1 MSLSELCIKR
11 PIMTT
16 LIMAAILVFGI
27 FAYQLLP
34 VSDLPNVDFPTIL
47 VNASV
52 PGASPETM
60 ASSVATP
67 LEKQFS
73 TIAGIDSMTSTN
85 SLGLTSITI
94 QFNLSRSLDGAALDV
109 QAAITAAGGQLPPE
123 MPTPPTFQKVNPAD
137 SPILYL
143 ALSSPSMR
151 LSDVDE
157 AAETTIAQNISMVN
171 GVAQV
176 QVYGAQKY
184 AMRAQLDPSALA
196 SRQIGINEV
205 TAALQS
211 GNTNMP
217 TGTLYGQNRTFT
229 ILSTGQ
235 RTTAQQFGPMIVAY
249 RNGNPVRL
257 NELGRVVDSVQNNKT
272 ASWFNGVRAIVLAIQ
287 KQPGTNT
294 VAVVDSIKKLLPQLQ
309 DHIPAA
315 VQIDTLYDRS
325 VSIRASVDDVKF
337 TLMLTIALVITV
349 IFIFLRNISA
359 TIIPSLALPMS
370 IIGTFSVMYLLGYS
384 LDNLSLMALTLS
396 VGFVVDDAIVML
408 ENIVRHMEMGKK
420 PMQAAMEGASEIG
433 FTILSM
439 TLSLAA
445 VFIPLLF
452 MGGIIGRLLHEFA
465 VTIGAAIL
473 VSGFVSLT
481 LTPMLCS
488 RFLRHQERSSHGR
501 FFNLTERAFDAWLR
515 GYDRSLKAV
524 LRHKFVTL
532 MVSFVVIGLTYYLFT
547 ISKTGFIPDEDQSL
561 AFAFTEAQQGIA
573 FQDMMQL
580 QQQVADVVRHDPS
593 VMNTMSSIGSPI
605 NQGRIFFRLKDK
617 KDRVN
622 QMSASEVIQ
631 QLRPKL
637 SRIPGLNVFL
647 QIPPIIRVG
656 GSLTKSQ
663 YQYTLQSPDTTSLY
677 RDAPK
682 LEEALRALPQI
693 QDVTSDLQI
702 KNPQLTVQVDH
713 DKAYALGLT
722 PVQVSDA
729 LYSAYGMR
737 QISTI
742 YTPNNEYYVIVEL
755 LPEYQN
761 TPENLSLLYVRSSA
775 GKLVPLDT
783 VAKLVPSVGPLT
795 VNHLGQLPAT
805 TISFNLKPGTA
816 LGDATKLVE
825 QEANRVLPGDIQRT
839 FQGTAQAFQNSFTGM
854 GLLLLAAVLVIY
866 IILGILYESFIH
878 PLTILSGLPS
888 AGVGALL
895 TLILFHQELNLYSFV
910 GIIML
915 IGIVKKNAIMMID
928 FALEAERTEGKSPE
942 ESIYQGALVRFRPI
956 MMTTMSALMGT
967 LPIAIGFGAGADSR
981 RGLGLAVVGGL
992 VFSQIVTL
1000 YITPVYYVYLD
1011 KLQRKFR
1018 KHPDI
1023 KQPIETRPD
1032 RLEDVVLVGE
1042 KL

>member
-1 MSLSELCIKR
+1 VSLSELFIQR

-16 LIMAAILVFGI
+16 LVMAAILIFGI

-47 VNASV
+47 VSASL
-52 PGASPETM
+52 PGASPDTM

-85 SLGLTSITI
+85 SLGQSNITI

-143 ALSSPSMR
+143 AMSSPTLR

-157 AAETTIAQNISMVN
+157 AAETTIAQNVSMVP

-176 QVYGAQKY
+176 MVFGAQKY
-184 AMRAQLDPSALA
+184 ALRAQLDPSLLA
-196 SRQIGINEV
+196 SRQIGIDEV
-205 TAALQS
+205 SAALQS
-211 GNTNMP
+211 GNTNLP

-229 ILSTGQ
+229 ILSNGQ
-235 RTTAQQFGPMIVAY
+235 RLNSQQFGPMVVAY
-249 RNGNPVRL
+249 RNGSPVRL
-257 NELGRVVDSVQNNKT
+257 NELGRVTDSVQNDKT
-272 ASWFNGVRAIVLAIQ
+272 ASWYNGVRAIVLAIQ

-294 VAVVDSIKKLLPQLQ
+294 VDVVDSIRKLLPRLQ
-309 DHIPAA
+309 EHIPAA
-315 VQIDTLYDRS
+315 IQISTLYDRS

-337 TLMLTIALVITV
+337 TLLLTIALVVLV
-349 IFIFLRNISA
+349 IFIFLRNLSA

-384 LDNLSLMALTLS
+384 VDNLSLMALTLS

-420 PMQAAMEGASEIG
+420 PMQAARDGAGEIG

-488 RFLRHQERSSHGR
+488 RFLRHQERAAHGR
-501 FFNLTERAFDAWLR
+501 LFNFSERVFDAWLR

-524 LRHKFVTL
+524 LRHKFATL
-532 MVSFVVIGLTYYLFT
+532 MVSFVVIGLTFYLYT
-547 ISKTGFIPDEDQSL
+547 ISKTGFIPDEDQNL
-561 AFAFTEAQQGIA
+561 VFAFTEAQQGVA

-580 QQQVADVVRHDPS
+580 QQKVTAVVRGDPNVLNVS
-593 VMNTMSSIGSPI
+593 SSIGSPI
-605 NQGRIFFRLKDK
+605 NQGRIFFRLRDK

-622 QMSASEVIQ
+622 RMTAMDVIQ
-631 QLRPKL
+631 GLRPKV
-637 SRIPGLNVFL
+637 SQVPGINVFM
-647 QIPPIIRVG
+647 QIPPTIRIG
-656 GSLTKSQ
+656 GTLTKSQ
-663 YQYTLQSPDTTSLY
+663 YQYTLQSPDTAELY
-677 RDAPK
+677 QAAPK
-682 LEEALRALPQI
+682 LESALRALPEL
-693 QDVTSDLQI
+693 QDVTSDLQV
-702 KNPQLTVQVDH
+702 KNPQLTVEVDH

-722 PVQVSDA
+722 PAQVSNA
-729 LYSAYGMR
+729 LYYAYGTR

-742 YTPNNEYYVIVEL
+742 YTPNNEYYVIIEL

-761 TPENLSLLYVRSSA
+761 NPDKLSLLYVRSNS

-783 VAKLVPSVGPLT
+783 VAKLVPSTGPLM
-795 VNHLGQLPAT
+795 VNHLGQLPAA
-805 TISFNLKPGTA
+805 TISFNLRPGTA
-816 LGDATKLVE
+816 LGDATRLVE
-825 QEANRVLPGDIQRT
+825 REANRTLPPDIQRT
-839 FQGTAQAFQNSFTGM
+839 FQGAAQAFQNSFTGM
-854 GLLLLAAVLVIY
+854 GLLLLAAILVIY

-895 TLILFHQELNLYSFV
+895 TLTLFHQELNLYSFV

-915 IGIVKKNAIMMID
+915 VGIVKKNAIMMID
-928 FALEAERTEGKSPE
+928 FALEAERSDGKNPE

-956 MMTTMSALMGT
+956 MMTTMAALMGT

-992 VFSQIVTL
+992 LFSQVVTL

-1011 KLQRKFR
+1011 RLQRRFGKRRPGPKSELR
-1018 KHPDI
+1018 K
-1023 KQPIETRPD
+1023 EERFS
-1032 RLEDVVLVGE
+1032 EAVLAGQNR
-1042 KL
+1042 

>member
-1 MSLSELCIKR
+1 MRLSQLFIER
-11 PIMTT
+11 PVMTT
-16 LIMAAILVFGI
+16 LVMAAILIFGV

-47 VNASV
+47 VSASL
-52 PGASPETM
+52 PGASPDTM

-85 SLGLTSITI
+85 SLGQTNITI

-109 QAAITAAGGQLPPE
+109 QAAMTAAGGQLPPE

-143 ALSSPSMR
+143 ALSSPTMK

-157 AAETTIAQNISMVN
+157 AAETTIAQNVSMVS

-196 SRQIGINEV
+196 SRQIGIDEV
-205 TAALQS
+205 SAALQA
-211 GNTNMP
+211 GNTNLP

-229 ILSTGQ
+229 ILSNGQ
-235 RTTAQQFGPMIVAY
+235 RMNAMQFRPMVVAY
-249 RNGNPVRL
+249 RNGSPVRL
-257 NELGRVVDSVQNNKT
+257 NELGRVMDSVQNDKI
-272 ASWFNGVRAIVLAIQ
+272 AGWFNGNRAIVLAIQ

-294 VAVVDSIKKLLPQLQ
+294 VAVVDSIRRLLPILE

-315 VQIDTLYDRS
+315 VRIDTLYDRS

-337 TLMLTIALVITV
+337 TLMLALGLVIMV
-349 IFIFLRNISA
+349 IFVFLRNVSA

-370 IIGTFSVMYLLGYS
+370 IIGTFSVMYLSGFS
-384 LDNLSLMALTLS
+384 VDNLSLMALTLS

-408 ENIVRHMEMGKK
+408 ENIVRHMEQGKT
-420 PMQAAMEGASEIG
+420 PMEAARDGAGQIG

-488 RFLRHQERSSHGR
+488 RFLRHQERAGHGR
-501 FFNLTERAFDAWLR
+501 LFGFTQRIFDSWLG
-515 GYDRSLKAV
+515 GYDRSLRVV
-524 LRHKFVTL
+524 LRHKFATL
-532 MVSFVVIGLTYYLFT
+532 MVSFVVIGLTCYLYT
-547 ISKTGFIPDEDQSL
+547 ISKSGFIPDEDQGL
-561 AFAFTEAQQGIA
+561 VFAFTEAQQGIA
-573 FQDMMQL
+573 FQDMMKL
-580 QQQVADVVRHDPS
+580 QQRVADVVRFDPN
-593 VMNTMSSIGSPI
+593 VMNTSSSIGNPL
-605 NQGRIFFRLKDK
+605 NQGRVFFRLKDN

-622 QMSASEVIQ
+622 HMSATEVIQ
-631 QLRPKL
+631 ELRPKV
-637 SRIPGLNVFL
+637 SQIPGLNVFM
-647 QIPPIIRVG
+647 QVPPTIRIG
-656 GSLTKSQ
+656 GALTKSQ
-663 YQYTLQSPDTTSLY
+663 YQYTLQSPDTTQLY
-677 RDAPK
+677 EAAPN
-682 LEEALRALPQI
+682 LESALRALPQL

-702 KNPQLTVQVDH
+702 KNPQLTVDVDH

-722 PVQVSDA
+722 PAQVSDA
-729 LYSAYGMR
+729 LYSAYGTR

-761 TPENLSLLYVRSSA
+761 NPDKLSLLYVRSNT

-783 VAKLVPSVGPLT
+783 VAKLVPSVGPLQ
-795 VNHLGQLPAT
+795 VNHLGQLPAA

-825 QEANRVLPGDIQRT
+825 QEANRILPADIQRT
-839 FQGTAQAFQNSFTGM
+839 FQGTAQAFRSSFKGM

-928 FALEAERTEGKSPE
+928 FALEAERMEGKDPE
-942 ESIYQGALVRFRPI
+942 EAIYQGALVRFRPI
-956 MMTTMSALMGT
+956 MMTTMAALMGT
-967 LPIAIGFGAGADSR
+967 LPIAIGFGAGAESR

-992 VFSQIVTL
+992 LFSQVVTL

-1011 KLQRKFR
+1011 RVQGKLRRRSGKKR
-1018 KHPDI
+1018 VGAGKPESVDG
-1023 KQPIETRPD
+1023 
-1032 RLEDVVLVGE
+1032 LALVGPNH
-1042 KL
+1042 

>member
-1 MSLSELCIKR
+1 
-11 PIMTT
+11 MTT
-16 LIMAAILVFGI
+16 LIMAAILIFGI

-47 VNASV
+47 VSASL
-52 PGASPETM
+52 PGASPDTM

-85 SLGLTSITI
+85 SLGQTGITI

-109 QAAITAAGGQLPPE
+109 QAAITAAGGQLPPQ

-137 SPILYL
+137 SPIIYL
-143 ALSSPSMR
+143 ALSSPTMR

-157 AAETTIAQNISMVN
+157 AAETTIAQNISMVP

-196 SRQIGINEV
+196 SRQIGIDEV
-205 TAALQS
+205 SAALQS
-211 GNTNMP
+211 GNTNLP
-217 TGTLYGQNRTFT
+217 TGTLYGQNHTYT
-229 ILSTGQ
+229 ILSNGQ
-235 RTTAQQFGPMIVAY
+235 RMNALQFGPMVVAY
-249 RNGNPVRL
+249 RNGSPVRL
-257 NELGRVVDSVQNNKT
+257 NELGRVTDSVLNDKT

-294 VAVVDSIKKLLPQLQ
+294 VAVVDKIKKLLPRLQ
-309 DHIPAA
+309 EHIPAA
-315 VQIDTLYDRS
+315 VQTDILYDRS
-325 VSIRASVDDVKF
+325 VSIRASVNDVKF
-337 TLMLTIALVITV
+337 TLMLTIVLVVMV
-349 IFIFLRNISA
+349 IFVFLRNVSA

-370 IIGTFSVMYLLGYS
+370 IIGTFSAMYLLGYS

-408 ENIVRHMEMGKK
+408 ENIVRHMEEGKR
-420 PMQAAMEGASEIG
+420 PLQAAMDGASEIG

-452 MGGIIGRLLHEFA
+452 MGGIVGRLLHEFA
-465 VTIGAAIL
+465 VTIGVAIL

-488 RFLRHQERSSHGR
+488 RFLRHQERTGHGR
-501 FFNLTERAFDAWLR
+501 LFDFSERVFDGWLR
-515 GYDRSLKAV
+515 GYNRSLKVV
-524 LRHKFVTL
+524 LRHKFAT
-532 MVSFVVIGLTYYLFT
+532 FVLSIVVFALTFYLYT
-547 ISKTGFIPDEDQSL
+547 ISKTGFIPDEDQGL
-561 AFAFTEAQQGIA
+561 VFAFTEAQQGTA

-580 QQQVADVVRHDPS
+580 QQKVADLVRSDPS
-593 VMNTMSSIGSPI
+593 VMNTFSVVASP

-622 QMSASEVIQ
+622 HMSATDVIQ
-631 QLRPKL
+631 ELRPKV
-637 SRIPGLNVFL
+637 SRIPGLNVFM
-647 QIPPIIRVG
+647 QVPPTIRIG
-656 GSLTKSQ
+656 GTLTKSQ
-663 YQYTLQSPDTTSLY
+663 YQYTLQSPDTTELY
-677 RDAPK
+677 EDAPK
-682 LEEALRALPQI
+682 LEGALRALPQL
-693 QDVTSDLQI
+693 QDVTSDLQV
-702 KNPQLTVQVDH
+702 KNPQLTVEVDH
-713 DKAYALGLT
+713 DKASALGLT
-722 PVQVSDA
+722 PAQVSDA
-729 LYSAYGMR
+729 LYSAYGTR

-755 LPEYQN
+755 LPQYQDN
-761 TPENLSLLYVRSSA
+761 PDKLSFLYVRSSS

-783 VAKLVPSVGPLT
+783 VAKLVPSVGPLM
-795 VNHLGQLPAT
+795 VNHLGQLPAA

-816 LGDATKLVE
+816 LGDATKLVDR
-825 QEANRVLPGDIQRT
+825 EALRVLPGDIQGT

-854 GLLLLAAVLVIY
+854 GLLLLAAILVIY

-895 TLILFHQELNLYSFV
+895 TLTLFHQELNLYSFV

-928 FALEAERTEGKSPE
+928 FALVAERTEGKSPE
-942 ESIYQGALVRFRPI
+942 EAIHEGALVRFRPI
-956 MMTTMSALMGT
+956 MMTTMAALMGT

-992 VFSQIVTL
+992 LFSQVVTL

-1011 KLQRKFR
+1011 KLQAKFR
-1018 KHPDI
+1018 R
-1023 KQPIETRPD
+1023 RPGGRAPEVRPEE
-1032 RLEDVVLVGE
+1032 RLNEAALVGRNH
-1042 KL
+1042 

>member
-1 MSLSELCIKR
+1 
-11 PIMTT
+11 MTT
-16 LIMAAILVFGI
+16 LIMAAILIFGI

-47 VNASV
+47 VSASL
-52 PGASPETM
+52 PGASPDTM

-85 SLGLTSITI
+85 SLGQTGITI

-109 QAAITAAGGQLPPE
+109 QAAITAAGGQLPPQ

-137 SPILYL
+137 SPIIYL
-143 ALSSPSMR
+143 ALSSPTMR

-157 AAETTIAQNISMVN
+157 AAETTIAQNISMVP

-196 SRQIGINEV
+196 SRQIGIDEV
-205 TAALQS
+205 SAALQS
-211 GNTNMP
+211 GNTNLP
-217 TGTLYGQNRTFT
+217 TGTLYGQNHTYT
-229 ILSTGQ
+229 ILSNGQ
-235 RTTAQQFGPMIVAY
+235 RMNALQFGPMVVAY
-249 RNGNPVRL
+249 RNGSPVRL
-257 NELGRVVDSVQNNKT
+257 NELGRVTDSVLNDKT

-294 VAVVDSIKKLLPQLQ
+294 VAVVDKIRKLLPRLQ
-309 DHIPAA
+309 EHIPAA
-315 VQIDTLYDRS
+315 VQSDILYDRS
-325 VSIRASVDDVKF
+325 VSIRASVNDVKF
-337 TLMLTIALVITV
+337 TLLLTIALVIMV
-349 IFIFLRNISA
+349 IFVFLRNVSA

-370 IIGTFSVMYLLGYS
+370 IIGTFSAMYLLGYS

-408 ENIVRHMEMGKK
+408 ENIVRHMEEGKR
-420 PMQAAMEGASEIG
+420 PLQAAMDGAGEIG

-465 VTIGAAIL
+465 VTIGVAIL

-488 RFLRHQERSSHGR
+488 RFLRHQERTGHGR
-501 FFNLTERAFDAWLR
+501 LFNLSERIFDGWLR
-515 GYDRSLKAV
+515 GYNRSLKVV
-524 LRHKFVTL
+524 LRHKFATL
-532 MVSFVVIGLTYYLFT
+532 MVSFVVIGLTFYLYT

-561 AFAFTEAQQGIA
+561 VFAFTEAQQGTA

-580 QQQVADVVRHDPS
+580 QQKVTDVVRADPS
-593 VMNTMSSIGSPI
+593 VMNTFSVVATP
-605 NQGRIFFRLKDK
+605 NQGRIFFRLKDV

-622 QMSASEVIQ
+622 HMSATEVIQ
-631 QLRPKL
+631 ELRPKV
-637 SRIPGLNVFL
+637 SRIPGLNVFM
-647 QIPPIIRVG
+647 QVPPTIRIG
-656 GSLTKSQ
+656 GTLTKSQ
-663 YQYTLQSPDTTSLY
+663 YQYTLQSPDTTELY
-677 RDAPK
+677 DDAPK
-682 LEEALRALPQI
+682 LETALRALPQL
-693 QDVTSDLQI
+693 QDVTSDLQV
-702 KNPQLTVQVDH
+702 KNPQLTVEVDH
-713 DKAYALGLT
+713 DKASALGLT
-722 PVQVSDA
+722 PAQVSDA
-729 LYSAYGMR
+729 LYSAYGTR
-737 QISTI
+737 QIGTI

-761 TPENLSLLYVRSSA
+761 NPDKLSFLYVRSSS

-783 VAKLVPSVGPLT
+783 VAKLVPSVGPLM
-795 VNHLGQLPAT
+795 VNHLGQLPAA

-816 LGDATKLVE
+816 LGDATKLVDR
-825 QEANRVLPGDIQRT
+825 EALRVLPADIQGT

-866 IILGILYESFIH
+866 LILGILYESFIH

-895 TLILFHQELNLYSFV
+895 TLNLFHQELNLYSFV

-928 FALEAERTEGKSPE
+928 FALEAERADGKSPE

-956 MMTTMSALMGT
+956 MMTTMAALMGT

-992 VFSQIVTL
+992 LFSQIVTL

-1011 KLQRKFR
+1011 QLQAKFR
-1018 KHPDI
+1018 R
-1023 KQPIETRPD
+1023 RPSG
-1032 RLEDVVLVGE
+1032 RRPEPRPEE
-1042 KL
+1042 KPNEVALAGRGD

>member
-1 MSLSELCIKR
+1 MSVSELFIKR

-16 LIMAAILVFGI
+16 LVMAAILIFGM

-47 VNASV
+47 VSASL

-73 TIAGIDSMTSTN
+73 TIAGIDSMTSSN
-85 SLGLTSITI
+85 SLGSTNITI

-109 QAAITAAGGQLPPE
+109 QSAITAAGGQLPPE

-143 ALSSPSMR
+143 ALSSPTLR

-176 QVYGAQKY
+176 QVYGSQKY
-184 AMRAQLDPSALA
+184 ATRVQLDPTALA
-196 SRQIGINEV
+196 ARQIGIDEV
-205 TAALQS
+205 DSALES
-211 GNTNMP
+211 GNTNLP
-217 TGTLYGQNRTFT
+217 TGTLYGQNNTFT
-229 ILSTGQ
+229 ILANGQ
-235 RTTAQQFGPMIVAY
+235 RMNAQQFGPMIVAY

-257 NELGRVVDSVQNNKT
+257 DELGRVIDSVQNDKT

-294 VAVVDSIKKLLPQLQ
+294 VAVVDNIKKLLPRLE

-315 VQIDTLYDRS
+315 VQVDTLYDRS
-325 VSIRASVDDVKF
+325 VSIRSSVDDVKF
-337 TLMLTIALVITV
+337 TLLLTIALVIMV
-349 IFIFLRNISA
+349 IFIFLRNLSA

-384 LDNLSLMALTLS
+384 VDNLSLMALTLS

-408 ENIVRHMEMGKK
+408 ENIVRHMEMGKT
-420 PMQAAMEGASEIG
+420 PMQAAMDGAGQIG

-488 RFLRHQERSSHGR
+488 RFLRHHEAASHGR
-501 FFNLTERAFDAWLR
+501 LFNLSERAFAAWLR
-515 GYDRSLKAV
+515 GYDRSLRVV
-524 LRHKFVTL
+524 LRHKFATL
-532 MVSFVVIGLTYYLFT
+532 MVSFIIIGLTFYLYT
-547 ISKTGFIPDEDQSL
+547 ISKTGFIPDEDQGL
-561 AFAFTEAQQGIA
+561 VFAFTEARQGIA
-573 FQDMMQL
+573 FQDMPAV
-580 QQQVADVVRHDPS
+580 QQQVAAELQHDPNG
-593 VMNTMSSIGSPI
+593 MNIMSSLGSPI
-605 NQGRIFFRLKDK
+605 NQGRMFFRLKDK

-622 QMSASEVIQ
+622 HMTAMQVIQ
-631 QLRPKL
+631 ELRPKV
-637 SRIPGLNVFL
+637 SQIPGLNVFM
-647 QIPPIIRVG
+647 QIPPTIRIG
-656 GSLTKSQ
+656 GTLTKSQ
-663 YQYTLQSPDTTSLY
+663 YQYALQSPDTTELY
-677 RDAPK
+677 ENAPK
-682 LEEALRALPQI
+682 LESALRALPQL
-693 QDVTSDLQI
+693 QDVTSDLQVQ
-702 KNPQLTVQVDH
+702 NPQLTVQVDH

-722 PVQVSDA
+722 PNQISDA
-729 LYSAYGMR
+729 LYSAYGTR

-742 YTPNNEYYVIVEL
+742 YSPTNEYYVIVEL

-761 TPENLSLLYVRSSA
+761 RPDRLSMLYVRSTT
-775 GKLVPLDT
+775 GKLIPLST
-783 VAKLVPSVGPLT
+783 VARLVPSVGPLT
-795 VNHLGQLPAT
+795 VNHLGQLPAVT
-805 TISFNLKPGTA
+805 VSFNLKPGTA

-825 QEANRVLPGDIQRT
+825 HEANTVLPGDIQGV

-928 FALEAERTEGKSPE
+928 FALEAERNEGKSPE

-956 MMTTMSALMGT
+956 MMTTMAALMGT

-992 VFSQIVTL
+992 LFSQIVTL

-1011 KLQRKFR
+1011 KLQSKFR
-1018 KHPDI
+1018 RRRGKG
-1023 KQPIETRPD
+1023 ETLAQELKEPA
-1032 RLEDVVLVGE
+1032 LVG
-1042 KL
+1042 

>member
-1 MSLSELCIKR
+1 MKLSELFIER

-16 LIMAAILVFGI
+16 LVMAAILVFGL
-27 FAYQLLP
+27 FAYRLLP

-47 VNASV
+47 VSASL
-52 PGASPETM
+52 PGASPDTM

-85 SLGLTSITI
+85 SLGLTNITI

-109 QAAITAAGGQLPPE
+109 QAAITAAGGQLPPQ

-143 ALSSPSMR
+143 ALSSPTMK

-157 AAETTIAQNISMVN
+157 AAETTIAQNVSMVS

-176 QVYGAQKY
+176 LVFGAQKY

-196 SRQIGINEV
+196 SRHIGIDEV
-205 TAALQS
+205 SAALQS
-211 GNTNMP
+211 GNTNLP
-217 TGTLYGQNRTFT
+217 TGTLYGQNHTFT
-229 ILSTGQ
+229 ILSNGQ
-235 RTTAQQFGPMIVAY
+235 RINALQFQPMVVAY
-249 RNGNPVRL
+249 RNGSPVRL
-257 NELGRVVDSVQNNKT
+257 NELGRVLDSVQNDKT

-294 VAVVDSIKKLLPQLQ
+294 VAVVDNIKKLLPRLQ
-309 DHIPAA
+309 EHIPAA

-337 TLMLTIALVITV
+337 TLMLALGLVIMV
-349 IFIFLRNISA
+349 IFVFLRNLSA

-384 LDNLSLMALTLS
+384 VDNLSLMALTLS

-408 ENIVRHMEMGKK
+408 ENIVRHMEMGK
-420 PMQAAMEGASEIG
+420 PPQEASREGAAQIG

-488 RFLRHQERSSHGR
+488 RFLRHQQSGHGR
-501 FFNLTERAFDAWLR
+501 LFNFSERVFAAWLN
-515 GYDRSLKAV
+515 GYDRSLKSV
-524 LRHKFVTL
+524 LRHKFATL
-532 MVSFVVIGLTYYLFT
+532 MVSFVVIALTFYLYT
-547 ISKTGFIPDEDQSL
+547 ISKTGFIPDEDQGL
-561 AFAFTEAQQGIA
+561 VFAFTEAQQGIA

-580 QQQVADVVRHDPS
+580 QQKVANTVRSDPN
-593 VMNTMSSIGSPI
+593 VMNLMSSIGNPI
-605 NQGRIFFRLKDK
+605 NQGRMFFRLKDK

-622 QMSASEVIQ
+622 HMSATEIIQ
-631 QLRPKL
+631 ELRPKV
-637 SRIPGLNVFL
+637 SQIPGLNLFM
-647 QIPPIIRVG
+647 QIPPTIRIG

-663 YQYTLQSPDTTSLY
+663 YQYTLQSPDTVELY
-677 RDAPK
+677 EDAPK
-682 LEEALRALPQI
+682 LESALRALPQL

-702 KNPQLTVQVDH
+702 KNPQLTVEVDH

-729 LYSAYGMR
+729 LYSAYGTR

-755 LPEYQN
+755 LPEFQN
-761 TPENLSLLYVRSSA
+761 NPDKLSLLYVRSSA
-775 GKLVPLDT
+775 GRLVPLDT

-795 VNHLGQLPAT
+795 VNHLGQLPAA

-816 LGDATKLVE
+816 LGDATRLVE
-825 QEANRVLPGDIQRT
+825 REANRVLPGDIQGT

-854 GLLLLAAVLVIY
+854 GLLLLGAILVIY

-888 AGVGALL
+888 AGVGALA

-928 FALEAERTEGKSPE
+928 FALEAERTEGKTPE

-956 MMTTMSALMGT
+956 MMTTMAALMGT
-967 LPIAIGFGAGADSR
+967 LPIAVGFGAGADSR

-992 VFSQIVTL
+992 LFSQIVTL

-1011 KLQRKFR
+1011 KLQAKFR
-1018 KHPDI
+1018 R
-1023 KQPIETRPD
+1023 RPARKKAGAGAPESVD
-1032 RLEDVVLVGE
+1032 ERALVGQND
-1042 KL
+1042 